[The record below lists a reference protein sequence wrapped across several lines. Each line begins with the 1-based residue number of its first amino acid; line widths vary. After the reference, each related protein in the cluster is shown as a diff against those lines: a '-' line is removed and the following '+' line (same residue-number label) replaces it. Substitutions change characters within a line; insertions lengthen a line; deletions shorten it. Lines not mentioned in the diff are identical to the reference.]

1 MAIIKSDGTIKPI
14 PEAELVEVE
23 KARLKVDILNGLRTM
38 GRIKLDV
45 YANQLIK
52 IGKQFGLEVE

>member
-1 MAIIKSDGTIKPI
+1 MAVIVQREGTAK
-14 PEAELVEVE
+14 EAELVEVE